1 MSNFANWKCRAS
13 AFDAF
18 KGTSTKASEILTDTA
33 KSYLNEKFEDGLF
46 GETPDLYTIEIQKG
60 KECENEAISL
70 IRKVTQKFY
79 TKFDDKVEISNEFV
93 KGHPDIADAIT
104 GELIEIKCP
113 FRVKTWFRYTE
124 TKAFKAYEWQVK
136 AYLWMLGLT
145 TGKLAIC
152 AIPTPPALI
161 VEDMKACGAYN
172 KNLTLPDA
180 EYREWEDKFK
190 NYHNFEVIPEMD
202 RVKFYDVTLTQDDID
217 KMTSRIMLSREYL
230 QKLESSDSLA
240 HAITRPKEVSFLTT
254 GLSSVSDLSDT
265 DRIISKYKEFG
276 IELKFDEKIQG
287 ASVSQYRFTPL
298 RQGIKIEK
306 AKAYNSDIMAV
317 LKSDSVIIE
326 TPIPKTGQIGIQI
339 PNEVRTILSLPTAK
353 PTKDLILSVGQNIGG
368 QDYELDLAT
377 APHLLIAGATGSG
390 KSVLLKTIISQL
402 KNKKVGFEILD
413 PKSEFTNSI
422 KEHEGIYKKLKEIKQ
437 TIIKNTKITD
447 KSTINPFI
455 IILDEMET
463 LLADTQKV
471 EYKIDLEKYPIF
483 ITKYRTSANGSVS
496 SKEIKN
502 PAYLQER
509 TTQRFQP
516 KIGEA
521 CGALIEYIVRL
532 GRSEKIHLIG
542 ATQNPTV
549 KNISSTIKAN
559 CPTRICLR
567 VSSQVNSQV
576 ILDEPGGE
584 KLLGNGDM
592 LLMSP
597 KETGLIRLQSY
608 FIA

>member
-1 MSNFANWKCRAS
+1 M
-13 AFDAF
+13 
-18 KGTSTKASEILTDTA
+18 GTPKKAGEVLTETA
-33 KSYLNEKFEDGLF
+33 QTYLSEKFEDIIF
-46 GETPDLYTIEIQKG
+46 GEPPDLYTMEIQKG

-79 TKFDDKVEISNEFV
+79 TKFDENIELSNEFA
-93 KGHPDIADAIT
+93 KGHPDIAEVAT
-104 GELIEIKCP
+104 GELIEVKCP
-113 FRVKTWFRYTE
+113 FRVRTWFRYTE
-124 TKAFKAYEWQVK
+124 TKAFKAYVWQVK
-136 AYLWMLGLT
+136 CYLWMLGLT
-145 TGKLAIC
+145 KGKLAIC
-152 AIPTPPALI
+152 AIPTPLNLI
-161 VEDMKACGAYN
+161 LEDMKAHGSYN
-172 KNLTLPDA
+172 KSQTLTEA
-180 EYREWEDKFK
+180 QYQEWEERFH
-190 NYHNFEVIPEMD
+190 NYHNFEAIPEMD
-202 RVKFYDVTLTQDDID
+202 RVKFYDVVLTQDDID
-217 KMTSRIMLSREYL
+217 QMKSKVISAREHL
-230 QKLESSDSLA
+230 QKIESSDSLA
-240 HAITRPKEVSFLTT
+240 HAITRPKEVSFITT
-254 GLSSVSDLSDT
+254 GISAISDLSDT

-339 PNEVRTILSLPTAK
+339 PNETRTVITLPKVEKPVSDLVLS
-353 PTKDLILSVGQNIGG
+353 IGQTIGG
-368 QDYELDLAT
+368 QDYKLDLAT
-377 APHLLIAGATGSG
+377 APHLLVAGATGSG

-402 KNKKVGFEILD
+402 QDKKIGFEILD
-413 PKSEFTNSI
+413 PKSEFENSI
-422 KEHEGIYKKLKEIKQ
+422 KDHTRIYGVLTEIKQ
-437 TIIKNTKITD
+437 AIIKNTKITD
-447 KSTINPFI
+447 KSKISPFV

-471 EYKIDLEKYPIF
+471 PYPIDLAKYPVF
-483 ITKYRTSANGSVS
+483 ITKYKTLANGGFT

-502 PAYLQER
+502 PAYLEELR
-509 TTQRFQP
+509 TQRFQP
-516 KIGEA
+516 KLGEA
-521 CGALIEYIVRL
+521 CAGLIEYIVRL
-532 GRSEKIHLIG
+532 GRSEKIHLIC

-549 KNISSTIKAN
+549 KNVSSTIKAN

-567 VSSQVNSQV
+567 VSTQVNSQV

-597 KETGLIRLQSY
+597 KETGLTRLQSY
-608 FIA
+608 YL